1 LIDLFVIKAN
11 QMFLTVKENITSR
24 AFAFAYER
32 ESREPAY
39 ALTRTYRP

>member
-32 ESREPAY
+32 VAVSW
-39 ALTRTYRP
+39 LML